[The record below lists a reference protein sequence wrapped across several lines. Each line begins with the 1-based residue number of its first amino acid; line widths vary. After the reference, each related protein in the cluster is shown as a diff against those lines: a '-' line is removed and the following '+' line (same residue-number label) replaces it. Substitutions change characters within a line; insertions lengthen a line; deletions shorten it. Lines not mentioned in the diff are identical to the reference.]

1 MREVYYPGDYVKFS
15 SSFGGDVDYGTVLR
29 MGTHSNP
36 YDPNQVLVV
45 WDSDGNTLHAELNI
59 VSLVRRAAEQKA
71 FIERTLGEQ
80 EKEFNKTSD
89 KMSVA
94 DLKKFLEKLDDSMY
108 VSGIHS
114 LSFHFGQDNF
124 KSVRFRE

>member
-1 MREVYYPGDYVKFS
+1 MSEVYCVYYPGDYVKFS
-15 SSFGGDVDYGTVLR
+15 SSFGGEVDYGTVVR
-29 MGTHSNP
+29 MGTQCNP
-36 YDPNQVLVV
+36 HDYNHLLVV
-45 WDSDGNTLHAELNI
+45 WDSDDKTLHAAGLNQ

-80 EKEFNKTSD
+80 EQKFNKTSD

-94 DLKKFLEKLDDSMY
+94 DLKKFLEKLDDNMY

-114 LSFHFGQDNF
+114 LSFHFG
-124 KSVRFRE
+124 KGS